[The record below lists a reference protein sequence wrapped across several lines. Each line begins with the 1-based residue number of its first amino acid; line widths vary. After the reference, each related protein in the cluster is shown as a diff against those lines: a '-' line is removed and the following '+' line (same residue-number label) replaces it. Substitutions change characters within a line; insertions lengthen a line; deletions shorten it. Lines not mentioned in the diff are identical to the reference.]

1 VEASTREM
9 IANGSF
15 GFICDRPMRYRPA
28 MLDAS
33 VLTDSFGT
41 SEIKLQVTA
50 IHVPN
55 HAERHAGKGRVD

>member
-1 VEASTREM
+1 M
-9 IANGSF
+9 L
-15 GFICDRPMRYRPA
+15 YRAA
-28 MLDAS
+28 MLDVSA
-33 VLTDSFGT
+33 LTDSFGT